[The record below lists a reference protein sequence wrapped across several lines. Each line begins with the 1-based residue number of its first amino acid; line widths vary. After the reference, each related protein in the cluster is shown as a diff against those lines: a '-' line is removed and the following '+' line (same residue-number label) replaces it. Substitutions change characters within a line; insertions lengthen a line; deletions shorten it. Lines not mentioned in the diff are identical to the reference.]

1 MNVYDSNRIIDLIK
15 SLGYSETKNHKESQC
30 YILNTC
36 HIREKASE
44 KVYHEI
50 GRVKKDFRGKNKPIL
65 IISGCVAQAEGEII
79 LKKENYVD
87 AVIGPQSYHKIPQ
100 IIKDIETT
108 KIKRELTEFD
118 TIEKFDIL
126 KKISSTNTKISSYL
140 TIQEGCDKFCK
151 FCVVPYTRG
160 PEYSR
165 PFKEILDEAK
175 NLISKGAKE
184 IILLGQN
191 VNAYNKEKR
200 KLSNLIYELND
211 LKSLKR
217 IRYTTSHPKD
227 MTDDLIRAH
236 GDCNKLMP
244 MLHLPVQ
251 SGSSKILESM
261 NRKHNIEQYLDVIN
275 KLKDVRAG
283 IKFSSDFIISYPGE
297 TQKDFEMTLK
307 LVKDIKYINSYSF
320 LYSKRPGTPSAEL
333 EEVKTKIAKERL
345 ITFQKLSEE
354 IKKDYKKSL
363 LNKKSKVLIENKSKV
378 KNKFFGRDE
387 YANSVIVESS
397 ENVVG
402 NIVDVTI
409 TNFNQNTLF
418 AKLDSSKINNVAA

>member
-1 MNVYDSNRIIDLIK
+1 
-15 SLGYSETKNHKESQC
+15 
-30 YILNTC
+30 
-36 HIREKASE
+36 
-44 KVYHEI
+44 
-50 GRVKKDFRGKNKPIL
+50 
-65 IISGCVAQAEGEII
+65 
-79 LKKENYVD
+79 
-87 AVIGPQSYHKIPQ
+87 
-100 IIKDIETT
+100 
-108 KIKRELTEFD
+108 
-118 TIEKFDIL
+118 
-126 KKISSTNTKISSYL
+126 
-140 TIQEGCDKFCK
+140 
-151 FCVVPYTRG
+151 
-160 PEYSR
+160 
-165 PFKEILDEAK
+165 
-175 NLISKGAKE
+175 
-184 IILLGQN
+184 
-191 VNAYNKEKR
+191 
-200 KLSNLIYELND
+200 
-211 LKSLKR
+211 
-217 IRYTTSHPKD
+217 

-275 KLKDVRAG
+275 KLKDARAG
-283 IKFSSDFIISYPGE
+283 IKFSSDFIIAYPGE

-345 ITFQKLSEE
+345 IIFQKLSEE

-397 ENVVG
+397 ENMVG
-402 NIVDVTI
+402 NVVDVII